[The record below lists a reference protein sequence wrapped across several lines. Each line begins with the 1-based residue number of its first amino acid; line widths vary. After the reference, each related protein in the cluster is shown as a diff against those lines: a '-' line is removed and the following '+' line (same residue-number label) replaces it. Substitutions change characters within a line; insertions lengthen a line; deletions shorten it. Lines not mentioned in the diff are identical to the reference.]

1 MPRLLRISAFLLALL
16 LLCALPALS
25 AFGAI
30 EASPEAA
37 LPPPT
42 TAAPAVSAACAA
54 LFDPTSGCFLHLKN
68 ADERRAMAST
78 TKIMTALV
86 VLNYCDL
93 GQTIKV
99 PREAVGIE
107 GSSIYLFENEE
118 ITVKTLLYAL
128 LLNSANDAAV
138 ALALHTAGSVDA
150 FAALMNEQAA
160 ALGLRNTHFTNP
172 HGLYD
177 EAHYTT
183 ARELA
188 LITAAA
194 MKNSTFAEIVATKR
208 YSVPQNGTDATRLF
222 LNHNRLLRTYEGAI
236 GVKTGFTKKSGR
248 CLVSAAERNGLTLI
262 AVTLDAPSDWRDH
275 GALFDWG
282 FSEYEGFCP
291 TPEAVTLPV
300 VGGVA
305 TEVELL
311 PDGQVSLTLPRAH
324 GEITVTVEAPRFLFA
339 GFEGDKQVGRLV
351 YRLDSKVIAT
361 LPLKTAVGV
370 EKTRIHRTF
379 FEKLKDIFIK

>member
-1 MPRLLRISAFLLALL
+1 MPRFLRFSVLLLALL
-16 LLCALPALS
+16 LLLATLPA
-25 AFGAI
+25 FGTNEQEIAVT
-30 EASPEAA
+30 

-42 TAAPAVSAACAA
+42 TREPTASASCAA
-54 LFDPTSGCFLHLKN
+54 LLDPVSGCFLLSKN
-68 ADERRAMAST
+68 ADERRPMAST

-86 VLNYCDL
+86 VLTHCDL
-93 GQTIKV
+93 TDTVIV
-99 PREAVGIE
+99 PREAVGVE

-118 ITVKTLLYAL
+118 ITVETLLYAL

-138 ALALHTAGSVDA
+138 ALAIHAAGSVAA
-150 FAALMNEQAA
+150 FADLMNEKAA
-160 ALGLRNTHFTNP
+160 ALHLTSTHFTNP

-194 MKNSTFAEIVATKR
+194 LENEVFAKIVATKR

-248 CLVSAAERNGLTLI
+248 CLVSAATKNDLTLI
-262 AVTLDAPSDWRDH
+262 AVTLDAPNDWQDH
-275 GALFDWG
+275 TAMLDWG
-282 FSEYEGFCP
+282 FEEYEGFCP
-291 TPEAVTLPV
+291 LPEVITLPV

-305 TEVELL
+305 TEVTLD
-311 PDGQVSLTLPRAH
+311 PDSTFSLTLPRAH
-324 GEITVTVEAPRFLFA
+324 AEITCTLEAPRFLFA
-339 GFEGDKQVGRLV
+339 GFAAGKEVGRLV
-351 YRLDSKVIAT
+351 YRMDGKVIGT
-361 LPLKTAVGV
+361 VSLKTASGV
-370 EKTRIHRTF
+370 EKSSLHRTF
-379 FEKLKDIFIK
+379 FQRIQDIFIK